1 MLNARSHRVVLVAA
15 LGLVAIAG
23 CTTPHEWSRPYDG
36 YLPGTAPENVSVTV
50 VRDARTGAP
59 LAGVAVRQFLETI
72 DPRTPRAPL
81 LAEATTDAFGLV
93 SVAWSGEMHDSHWVF
108 ERPGYAVTEA
118 YGYRADPKVELAPG
132 QELHGV
138 LLDPFGKPYGGVEV
152 ELFLGCG
159 HSPAVRRA
167 VTDEGGRFCL
177 RDIAP
182 DMGTLWYP
190 ADGIAADYVNDTLGT
205 PDHPLVIETDP
216 GRVVTGRVVD
226 PNGKPVPDVVVR
238 SRQEFRGPVTRTS
251 ADGRFRLTGFT
262 PSGDLY
268 VHGPDGGYAWV
279 DGNAID
285 FDRALTVVLR
295 ADTENDGRPDWKVE
309 SVPLRFEVVDASS
322 GAPVPGASVFLHR
335 PEDGRIFWANLA
347 IEETV
352 GAPPGKY
359 ELRVGNAFSSHVAGP
374 QPFTVRAGD
383 TAVHRI
389 EARVQPTLALE
400 LNKFPKEDAHL
411 ELVLAKAVFLIPR
424 GEKSALVH
432 LPPEADAVVRAT
444 AEGLIRYYPVGKV
457 ESGRRRAT
465 IDWPA
470 MRRIRVEFGGFDRLS
485 LLEEWGVQIGE
496 RTLETHAGG
505 RLTLVADDEAL
516 GRREFPI
523 DIPDRAGAEV
533 RVPRKARRIPG
544 VLTVRLPD
552 DTPAA
557 ECSVRV
563 DGERF
568 LALDEQGTLT
578 SWLVRPG
585 AAVVVEKAG
594 HVELRRTLEGSG
606 PHRLDWGRASLEVR
620 VPDTPEFAV
629 YVDGDLFAAEK
640 GRVRVAGLDA
650 GPHVVIVA
658 AHGKRGRAMQ
668 IALQEGE
675 TRALEVPL
683 GSE

>member
-1 MLNARSHRVVLVAA
+1 MSHARSQLVVLVAT

-23 CTTPHEWSRPYDG
+23 CTTPREWSRPYDG
-36 YLPGTAPENVSVTV
+36 HLPGTGPENVSVTV

-59 LAGVAVRQFLETI
+59 LAGVTVRQYLETI
-72 DPRTPRAPL
+72 DPRTLRAPL
-81 LAEATTDAFGLV
+81 LAEAVTDAFGLV
-93 SVAWSGEMHDSHWVF
+93 SVTWSGEMDDCHWVF
-108 ERPGYAVTEA
+108 EKPGHAVTET

-138 LLDPFGKPYGGVEV
+138 LLDPFDKPYGGVEV

-167 VTDEGGRFCL
+167 VTDEDGRFCL

-182 DMGTLWYP
+182 DRGTLWYP
-190 ADGIAADYVNDTLGT
+190 ADGIAAGYVNDTLGT
-205 PDHPLVIETDP
+205 RDHPLVIETDP

-226 PNGKPVPDVVVR
+226 ANGQPVPDVVVR
-238 SRQEFRGPVTRTS
+238 SHQEFRGPATRTS
-251 ADGRFRLTGFT
+251 DDGRFRLTGFT

-285 FDRALTVVLR
+285 FDRTLTVVLR
-295 ADTENDGRPDWKVE
+295 ADHDNDGRPDWKAE

-322 GAPVPGASVFLHR
+322 GTPVPGASVFLHR

-347 IEETV
+347 LETV
-352 GAPPGKY
+352 DAPPGKY

-374 QPFTVRAGD
+374 QPFTVRVGD

-400 LNKFPKEDAHL
+400 WNKFPEEDAHL
-411 ELVLAKAVFLIPR
+411 EVVLADDLLLVPQ
-424 GEKSALVH
+424 GEKATPVH
-432 LPPEADAVVRAT
+432 LPPEAEAVVRAT
-444 AEGLIRYYPVGKV
+444 AEGLVRYYPVGKV
-457 ESGRRRAT
+457 ENGRRRAT

-470 MRRIRVEFGGFDRLS
+470 MKRIRVVFDGFDRLS
-485 LLEEWGVQIGE
+485 LLEEWSVRIDE
-496 RTLETHAGG
+496 RTIETHAGG
-505 RLTLVADDEAL
+505 RVTLLVDDEAL

-523 DIPDRAGAEV
+523 DIPDRPGAEV
-533 RVPRKARRIPG
+533 RVPRNAGRTPG
-544 VLTVRLPD
+544 VLTVLLPD
-552 DTPAA
+552 ETPAA

-594 HVELRRTLEGSG
+594 HVELRRTLEGTG
-606 PHRLDWGRASLEVR
+606 PHRLAWGRASLEVR
-620 VPDTPEFAV
+620 VPDTPEFVV
-629 YVDGDLFAAEK
+629 YVDGELFGAEN
-640 GRVRVAGLDA
+640 GQVRVAGLDA
-650 GPHVVIVA
+650 GPHIVIVA
-658 AHGKRGRAMQ
+658 AHGQRGRAMQ
-668 IALQEGE
+668 IVLEEGE
-675 TRALEVPL
+675 ARALEVPL
-683 GSE
+683 GSG